1 MKVTIKA
8 DIIPLNEQF
17 KPGEEVSNTHTS
29 QGIDFLEKESDSVK
43 KDFIRQIITQRFTH
57 QQALYF
63 RCKVYQEDTDNL
75 IFEHEGYFEKKT
87 EERVHIKWE
96 WDKKESMA
104 IGVTYY
110 PDGTSGDPRQLPD
123 WQQTLEQ
130 HRRERNSKK

>member
-1 MKVTIKA
+1 MKATIKA

-17 KPGEEVSNTHTS
+17 KPGKEISNTHTS
-29 QGIDFLEKESDSVK
+29 NHLDFPAEESDSVK

-63 RCKVYQEDTDNL
+63 RSKVYQEDTGKL
-75 IFEHEGYFEKKT
+75 IFEHEGYFEEKPQ
-87 EERVHIKWE
+87 ERVHIKWE
-96 WDKKESMA
+96 WDIKESMA

-110 PDGTSGDPRQLPD
+110 PDGTSSDPRQLPD
-123 WQQTLEQ
+123 WEQTLEQ